1 MEQTIGII
9 AAFCTILG
17 ISLLGGIFSIL
28 KNWEWIKNTLA
39 QWTRNGIKVI
49 YVGVSHESPETATL
63 LFYLC
68 GEEKSWLFSDL
79 TEKDRSSHILAMKSV
94 YYDPSLS
101 NWKDTTWEEWL
112 SQEVR
117 PLPEEPFAVLV
128 QLVGK
133 TTFRFALHSDDELI
147 TVFDSFKFKTEISE
161 CKKKYRIKYAKKA
174 AKPINRWKIRNR
186 YPT

>member
-1 MEQTIGII
+1 MKYDFIIITAALITI
-9 AAFCTILG
+9 
-17 ISLLGGIFSIL
+17 LGGIFWIP

-39 QWTRNGIKVI
+39 QWTRHGIKVI
-49 YVGVSHESPETATL
+49 YAGVTHESPGTPDL
-63 LFYLC
+63 FFYLC
-68 GEEKSWLFSDL
+68 GEEKGWLFSDL
-79 TEKDRSSHILAMKSV
+79 TEKDRISHILAVKEI
-94 YYDPSLS
+94 YYDPSLD
-101 NWKDTTWEEWL
+101 NWKDTTLEEWM

-117 PLPEEPFAVLV
+117 PLSEEPFAVLV

-133 TTFRFALHSDDELI
+133 STFRFALHSDDELI
-147 TVFDSFKFKTEISE
+147 TFFDSFKFKTEISE